1 MGFVVSEAGID
12 GRVWEVLGQQS
23 IDFGQHVHISLFGGG
38 PHIVGRHISGVIYP
52 IDLVV
57 LPDVIIMALNRVRTL
72 LYSYAQLLQ
81 QSPSPAGMW
90 VRMWTDSPA
99 SSADSRVSWNHW
111 SCSWIKE
118 AL

>member
-12 GRVWEVLGQQS
+12 GGVWEVLGQQS

-57 LPDVIIMALNRVRTL
+57 LPDVIEGTQNEAFGANWYSKYHLGCSLGLKLASVRLNVKV
-72 LYSYAQLLQ
+72 
-81 QSPSPAGMW
+81 W
-90 VRMWTDSPA
+90 
-99 SSADSRVSWNHW
+99 
-111 SCSWIKE
+111 
-118 AL
+118 